1 MVENA
6 AIIAEQPRNKES
18 ELVVDTIIKQCTC

>member
-1 MVENA
+1 MVENV

-18 ELVVDTIIKQCTC
+18 ELVADTIIKWMYM